1 MELLIALVGVLGTL
15 VAALGSQS
23 ITVRAQRAERVATES
38 REQRSKAYEQ
48 LLVAMRV
55 KNFQFNSAA
64 FSPPILLYGSDDVV
78 RAWNSL
84 LKLSA
89 AHTSHRERARQ
100 MRSDRRALRA
110 GFAMR
115 GAKRAWSPDGRR
127 RNLQAGRK

>member
-84 LKLSA
+84 LKPSA
-89 AHTSHRERARQ
+89 HLASRKSTTNAVRPTCVAR
-100 MRSDRRALRA
+100 RVCY
-110 GFAMR
+110 
-115 GAKRAWSPDGRR
+115 AW
-127 RNLQAGRK
+127 RKARVEPRWAPSKPASG